1 MGGMSVQCRIADL
14 RCKEVIN
21 ICNGMRMGFVSD
33 VLVDI
38 RNGCVVAIVVPGPC
52 RILGL
57 FWREDDFIIPWECI
71 KRIGDDIILIEVSG
85 PFKREKRRRIPWA

>member
-1 MGGMSVQCRIADL
+1 
-14 RCKEVIN
+14 
-21 ICNGMRMGFVSD
+21 
-33 VLVDI
+33 
-38 RNGCVVAIVVPGPC
+38 VAIVVPGPC